1 MCSGAALFR
10 FRTRYARAMV
20 PLSHVLTFAVAAF
33 IIIVIPGPNV
43 LFAIGRAL
51 VLGRRPAVLSVLG
64 TTAGSMVPLLA
75 VSFGLG
81 ALLMASAVAFML
93 VKVVGAL
100 YLVYLGISAIR
111 HRKDLVTALH
121 TEVQP
126 AATRR
131 ALRQGFVVGATNP
144 KTLVLFGAVLPQ
156 FTVPEAGA
164 LPVQMLLLGS
174 LCLLIQLVSDSSWAL
189 AAGTARA
196 WFARSPRRLEAV
208 GSAGG
213 LMIIG
218 VGAGVALGG
227 AN

>member
-1 MCSGAALFR
+1 
-10 FRTRYARAMV
+10 MV
-20 PLSHVLTFAVAAF
+20 PLSHVLTFALAAF
-33 IIIVIPGPNV
+33 VIIVIPGPNV

-64 TTAGSMVPLLA
+64 TTAGSVVPLLA
-75 VSFGLG
+75 VAFGLG
-81 ALLMASAVAFML
+81 ALLTASAVAFAV
-93 VKVVGAL
+93 VKVVGAA

-111 HRKDLVTALH
+111 QRKGLVTALNAD
-121 TEVQP
+121 VP
-126 AATRR
+126 VGAVRR

-156 FTVPEAGA
+156 FTVPEAGD
-164 LPVQMLLLGS
+164 LQVQMLLLGS
-174 LCLLIQLVSDSSWAL
+174 MCLTIQLVSDSAWAL
-189 AAGTARA
+189 LAGTARS

-227 AN
+227 TN

>member
-1 MCSGAALFR
+1 
-10 FRTRYARAMV
+10 MV
-20 PLSHVLTFAVAAF
+20 PLSHVAAFAVAAT

-64 TTAGSMVPLLA
+64 TTAGSLVPLLA
-75 VSFGLG
+75 VAFGLG
-81 ALLMASAVAFML
+81 ALLTASAVAFAI
-93 VKVVGAL
+93 VKIVGAL
-100 YLVYLGISAIR
+100 YLVYLGVGAIR
-111 HRKDLVTALH
+111 HRKDLVAALNTA
-121 TEVQP
+121 VPP

-156 FTVPEAGA
+156 FTVPAAGSMPSQ
-164 LPVQMLLLGS
+164 LVLLGS

-189 AAGTARA
+189 LAGTARA
-196 WFARSPRRLEAV
+196 WFARSPRRLEAI

-213 LMIIG
+213 VMIIG
-218 VGAGVALGG
+218 VGAGVAFGG